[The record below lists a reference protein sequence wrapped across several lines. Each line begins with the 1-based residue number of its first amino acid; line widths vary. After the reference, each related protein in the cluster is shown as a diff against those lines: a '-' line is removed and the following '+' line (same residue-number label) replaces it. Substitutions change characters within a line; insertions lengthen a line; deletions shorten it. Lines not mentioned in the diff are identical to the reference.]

1 MKTFEELGLTKEL
14 LDVIHQKGFTEP
26 TEIQEKA
33 IPLALSGKDIIG
45 GSATGS
51 GKTLAF
57 GAAIIENL
65 QSNGN
70 VQALILTPTR
80 ELAEQ
85 VAETLEEFS
94 KNKHLTITSVFGG
107 VGIEPQIKRLR
118 HTDVVVGTPGRI
130 LDHLERHTL
139 SLRNIKFLVLD
150 EVDRMFDMG
159 FRDDVEKILRQCS
172 PERQTMLFSATIS
185 RDIDYLARK
194 HTRNAV
200 EIAVKNQVDP
210 SKLTQVYYDV
220 PANMKF
226 SLLVHL
232 LKNEQGDL
240 VMVFCNTRRI
250 VDFVERNL
258 RRVGLNSIAI
268 HGGLT
273 QNRRSRVLEEFHGKG
288 TKILICTDVAGRG
301 LDIKGVSHVYNYDIP
316 SVSSDYIHRIGRT
329 ARAGQEGKAIN
340 IISDR
345 DYESFKNVLNREN
358 VHVKPEDLPAFEQV
372 QIETNYGSGFDRG
385 RHFGGRNRPSRGSY
399 RPHRREGGY
408 SRGSREERNEEGR
421 RHSYGDRRPSR
432 DFRRGPSHSHR
443 HSF

>member
-1 MKTFEELGLTKEL
+1 
-14 LDVIHQKGFTEP
+14 
-26 TEIQEKA
+26 
-33 IPLALSGKDIIG
+33 
-45 GSATGS
+45 
-51 GKTLAF
+51 
-57 GAAIIENL
+57 
-65 QSNGN
+65 
-70 VQALILTPTR
+70 
-80 ELAEQ
+80 
-85 VAETLEEFS
+85 
-94 KNKHLTITSVFGG
+94 
-107 VGIEPQIKRLR
+107 
-118 HTDVVVGTPGRI
+118 
-130 LDHLERHTL
+130 
-139 SLRNIKFLVLD
+139 
-150 EVDRMFDMG
+150 MFDMG
-159 FRDDVEKILRQCS
+159 FRDDVERILRQCS
-172 PERQTMLFSATIS
+172 TERQTMLFSATIS

-194 HTRNAV
+194 HTREAI

-220 PANMKF
+220 PSNMKF

-316 SVSSDYIHRIGRT
+316 PVSSDYIHRIGRT

-345 DYESFKNVLNREN
+345 DYENFKNVLNREN

-372 QIETNYGSGFDRG
+372 RIETNYGSGFDRRQE
-385 RHFGGRNRPSRGSY
+385 RHFGGRNRPHRGGHSSHG
-399 RPHRREGGY
+399 RGDRY
-408 SRGSREERNEEGR
+408 SRGPREERSKEGGR
-421 RHSYGDRRPSR
+421 RSYVDRRPSR

-443 HSF
+443 RY